1 MTAMGVNEM
10 AKFFKWML
18 ISTLILISL
27 PILLVCFILVGMGII
42 AIHDEYKEKN
52 QLSQSITEKV
62 YSDGR
67 KTIRSL
73 GARKQFAILRFSLDK
88 DEQTTFKKAR
98 LSLYDRD
105 NSKSLE
111 MDIEKYEEISP
122 CLYVIGNKKGYTKLN
137 YDTGEVIQSK
147 NINDFSEEDKEI
159 FNSFED

>member
-18 ISTLILISL
+18 ISILILVSL
-27 PILLVCFILVGMGII
+27 PILLIYFILFGMGII
-42 AIHDEYKEKN
+42 AIHDEYKDKN
-52 QLSQSITEKV
+52 QPSQSITEKV

-67 KTIRSL
+67 KTIRSF
-73 GARKQFAILRFSLDK
+73 GARKQFAIIRFSLDK
-88 DEQTTFKKAR
+88 NKQTTFKKAR

-111 MDIEKYEEISP
+111 RDIEKYEEISP

-137 YDTGEVIQSK
+137 YETGKVIQSK
-147 NINDFSEEDKEI
+147 NIDDFSEEDKKI
-159 FNSFED
+159 FKAFD

>member
-10 AKFFKWML
+10 SKFFKWML
-18 ISTLILISL
+18 ISILVLISL
-27 PILLVCFILVGMGII
+27 PILLVGFILVGMGIA
-42 AIHDEYKEKN
+42 AIREELKEKN
-52 QLSQSITEKV
+52 QPSQSITEKV

-67 KTIRSL
+67 KTIRSF
-73 GARKQFAILRFSLDK
+73 GARKEFAILRFSLDK
-88 DEQTTFKKAR
+88 NEQTTFKKAR

-111 MDIEKYEEISP
+111 RDIEKYKEISP

-137 YDTGEVIQSK
+137 YETDEVIQSE

-159 FNSFED
+159 FKAFD

>member
-1 MTAMGVNEM
+1 MTAMGVNKM

-18 ISTLILISL
+18 ISILVLISL
-27 PILLVCFILVGMGII
+27 PILLIYFILFGMEII
-42 AIHDEYKEKN
+42 AIHDEYKDKN
-52 QLSQSITEKV
+52 QPSQSITEKV

-67 KTIRSL
+67 KTIRSF
-73 GARKQFAILRFSLDK
+73 GARKQFAIIRFSLDK
-88 DEQTTFKKAR
+88 NEQTTFKKAR

-111 MDIEKYEEISP
+111 RDIEKYKEISP

-137 YDTGEVIQSK
+137 YETSEVIQSK
-147 NINDFSEEDKEI
+147 NIDDFSEEDKNI

>member
-1 MTAMGVNEM
+1 MTAMGVNKM
-10 AKFFKWML
+10 ANFFKWML

-27 PILLVCFILVGMGII
+27 PILLVCFILVGMGIA
-42 AIHDEYKEKN
+42 AIHEKFEEKN
-52 QLSQSITEKV
+52 QPSQSITQKV

-67 KTIRSL
+67 KTIRSF
-73 GARKQFAILRFSLDK
+73 GARKEFAILRFSLDK

-111 MDIEKYEEISP
+111 MDIEKYKEISP

-137 YDTGEVIQSK
+137 YETGEVIQSK
-147 NINDFSEEDKEI
+147 NIDDFSEEDKEI

>member
-1 MTAMGVNEM
+1 MGVNKM
-10 AKFFKWML
+10 AKFFKWTL
-18 ISTLILISL
+18 ISILVLISL

-42 AIHDEYKEKN
+42 AIHDEYKDKN
-52 QLSQSITEKV
+52 QPSQSITEKV

-67 KTIRSL
+67 KTIRSF
-73 GARKQFAILRFSLDK
+73 GARKQFAIIRFSLDK
-88 DEQTTFKKAR
+88 NEQTTFKKAR

-137 YDTGEVIQSK
+137 YETGKVTQSK
-147 NINDFSEEDKEI
+147 NIDDFSEEDKEI
-159 FNSFED
+159 FKLEK

>member
-18 ISTLILISL
+18 ISILVLISL
-27 PILLVCFILVGMGII
+27 PILLVGFILVGMGIA
-42 AIHDEYKEKN
+42 AIREELKEKN
-52 QLSQSITEKV
+52 QPSQSITEKV

-67 KTIRSL
+67 KTIRSF
-73 GARKQFAILRFSLDK
+73 GARKEFAILRFSLDK
-88 DEQTTFKKAR
+88 NEQTTFKKAI

-111 MDIEKYEEISP
+111 RDIEKYKEISP

-137 YDTGEVIQSK
+137 YETDEVIQSE

-159 FNSFED
+159 FKAFD

>member
-1 MTAMGVNEM
+1 MTAIGVNKM

-27 PILLVCFILVGMGII
+27 PILLVGFILVGMGIA
-42 AIHDEYKEKN
+42 AIHEKFEEKN
-52 QLSQSITEKV
+52 QPSQSITQKL

-67 KTIRSL
+67 KTIRSF
-73 GARKQFAILRFSLDK
+73 GARKEFAILRFSLDK

-111 MDIEKYEEISP
+111 RDIEKYEEISP

-137 YDTGEVIQSK
+137 YETSEVIQSE
-147 NINDFSEEDKEI
+147 NINYFSEEDKKI

>member
-1 MTAMGVNEM
+1 M

-18 ISTLILISL
+18 ISILVLISL
-27 PILLVCFILVGMGII
+27 PILLVGFILVGMGIATI
-42 AIHDEYKEKN
+42 REELKEKN
-52 QLSQSITEKV
+52 QPSQSITEKV

-67 KTIRSL
+67 KTIRSF
-73 GARKQFAILRFSLDK
+73 GARKEFAILRFSLDK
-88 DEQTTFKKAR
+88 NEQTTFKKAR

-111 MDIEKYEEISP
+111 RDIEKYKEISP

-137 YDTGEVIQSK
+137 YETDEVIQSE

-159 FNSFED
+159 FKAFD